1 MKTKPD
7 MLAAVGELAAQ
18 AEARE
23 WDGGI
28 RIVLQGSMRAPI
40 TNGQVSLEAGWR
52 VDVFYDSRAR
62 RPAFVLVNE
71 TPEGALRDLAAI
83 IEEQRA
89 PLGIT
94 KSRNV

>member
-1 MKTKPD
+1 
-7 MLAAVGELAAQ
+7 MLAAVNELAAQ
-18 AEARE
+18 ARERE

-52 VDVFYDSRAR
+52 VDVFYDSRSR
-62 RPAFVLVNE
+62 RPAFVLVND

-89 PLGIT
+89 ALDRPKDGEDDG
-94 KSRNV
+94 